1 MKIKQFLAWALIG
14 VLLVAAP
21 ASATTFYSTEITNS
35 DQTVPPVKN
44 DPNKNN
50 RVTENCWTYTGP
62 SSSTPASGDTIELV
76 KIPSRSRV
84 LGITYQ
90 SNIQTGTGID
100 LGVSAS
106 TTQFVASAALS
117 SIGVS
122 STPSLN
128 GGGFMSQTSTANAAT
143 TVLGTVKSSTW
154 GASAYFNGCIR
165 YLAP

>member
-1 MKIKQFLAWALIG
+1 MKINQYLAWALIG
-14 VLLVAAP
+14 ALLVAAP
-21 ASATTFYSTEITNS
+21 VSAATFYSTEITNS
-35 DQTVPPVKN
+35 DQTTPPVKN

-50 RVTENCWTYTGP
+50 NVTENCWSYTAP
-62 SSSTPASGDTIELV
+62 SSSMPVSGDTIQLV
-76 KIPSRSRV
+76 KIPARSRV
-84 LGITYQ
+84 LGITYI
-90 SNIQTGTGID
+90 SNVQTGTGID

-117 SIGVS
+117 SINVS
-122 STPSLN
+122 SSPSLS
-128 GGGFMSQTSTANAAT
+128 GAGFMSQTSTANAAT